1 LSPGATPFY
10 RRNFSVVL
18 SFDGAGIGAPMATA
32 GKPGI
37 VSGLA
42 NKIQA
47 ALAGVL
53 PDTMLV
59 EMHRQ
64 DAQPKH

>member
-1 LSPGATPFY
+1 
-10 RRNFSVVL
+10 
-18 SFDGAGIGAPMATA
+18 MATA

-64 DAQPKH
+64 EAQPKH